1 MAKAPR
7 PGFVKT
13 RLSPPL
19 TADQA
24 GALSACFLKDTAES
38 LKMCMPALMAETA
51 NSNGQAQPSA
61 AGVVS
66 YTPLGDEALFEGV
79 LPSGFCLISQRGET
93 FGERLFLT
101 AQDVFACGYGSVCLI
116 DSDSPTVPA
125 AAYRLATDALQTAG
139 DRKNR
144 VVLGPSH
151 DGGYYLIGL
160 AHPHPEPFN
169 DIHWSTARVA
179 TETRERC
186 RSAGLSLIELP
197 LWYDVDDAES
207 LALLNAELLDNLP
220 PPFATTTGYAASH
233 TRTFLQQF
241 QRQGIAR
248 P

>member
-7 PGFVKT
+7 PGCVKT

-24 GALSACFLKDTAES
+24 AALSVCFLKDTAES
-38 LKMCMPALMAETA
+38 LTMCMPALTVETT
-51 NSNGQAQPSA
+51 NSNGHAQPSA
-61 AGVVS
+61 TGVVS
-66 YTPLGDEALFEGV
+66 YTPLGDEALFEGL
-79 LPSGFCLISQRGET
+79 LPTGFSLIPQRGEA

-101 AQDVFACGYGSVCLI
+101 ARDVFACGYGSVCLI

-125 AAYRLATDALQTAG
+125 ASFRLATNILQTAG

-160 AHPHPEPFN
+160 AHPHPEPFD
-169 DIHWSTARVA
+169 DIHWSTDRVA

-186 RSAGLSLIELP
+186 HSAGLSLMELP

-207 LALLNAELLDNLP
+207 LALLHAELLDNLP
-220 PPFATTTGYAASH
+220 PPFATTTGYAAPH

-241 QRQGIAR
+241 QRQGSAR